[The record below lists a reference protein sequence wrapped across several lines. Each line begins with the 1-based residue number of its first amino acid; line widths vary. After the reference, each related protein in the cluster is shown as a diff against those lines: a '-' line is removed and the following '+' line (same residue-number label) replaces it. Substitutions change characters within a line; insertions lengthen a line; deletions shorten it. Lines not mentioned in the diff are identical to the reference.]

1 MVHSIPECF
10 MLGLLLGAAFGPV
23 YEALRL
29 LRLILRFDA
38 AVIACDIAFFVL
50 AAEGVFRLSLSLGN
64 YVRVYTIL
72 GFAAGVFAY
81 IVTIGRLFNAI
92 EGAAAALWRK
102 TIGKAARKA
111 AGALRRGI
119 GAFAQFMRK
128 GFGKVADFSRYVEEN
143 TRKHLQSNSKKMY
156 NNKADI
162 LRGSVKANVIRARVK
177 KTQ

>member
-29 LRLILRFDA
+29 VRLILRFEA
-38 AVIACDIAFFVL
+38 AVIACDIVFFVL

-64 YVRVYTIL
+64 YVRVYTVL

-81 IVTIGRLFNAI
+81 IVTIGRLFNAV

-102 TIGKAARKA
+102 TVGRAARKA
-111 AGALRRGI
+111 AAKIRQGF
-119 GAFAQFMRK
+119 GAFAQFMRRA
-128 GFGKVADFSRYVEEN
+128 FGKVADFSRAVEEN
-143 TRKHLQSNSKKMY
+143 ARKHLQSGSKKMY
-156 NNKADI
+156 NDKVNI
-162 LRGSVKANVIRARVK
+162 SRGSVNANVIRATVR
-177 KTQ
+177 KTR